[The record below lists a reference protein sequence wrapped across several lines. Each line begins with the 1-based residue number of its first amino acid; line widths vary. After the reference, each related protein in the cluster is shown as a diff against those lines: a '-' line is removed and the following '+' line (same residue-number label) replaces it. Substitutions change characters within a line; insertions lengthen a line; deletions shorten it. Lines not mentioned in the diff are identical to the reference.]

1 MFNYRIMFGSN
12 YYTISDLTT
21 MLRPKPIRTRT
32 SSQTSDRTRTEL
44 IIEFEFGSKFEIGK
58 I

>member
-1 MFNYRIMFGSN
+1 M
-12 YYTISDLTT
+12 T
-21 MLRPKPIRTRT
+21 MLRPEPIQTRT